1 MTDSR
6 GQGSRGIRASELPGR
21 SVRIEVVV
29 GAAAAAAIH
38 VSRVFLPNSAVFAWL
53 TSVEVLRG
61 DKYV

>member
-21 SVRIEVVV
+21 SMRIEVVV
-29 GAAAAAAIH
+29 GAAAAAIH
-38 VSRVFLPNSAVFAWL
+38 VSQVFFSNSAVFAWL